1 MGEGIIYEVWGFK
14 YMLLD
19 LFNIGVCLLGLGCGK
34 IDSKVVIVN
43 EI

>member
-19 LFNIGVCLLGLGCGK
+19 LFIVCLLGLGCGK